1 MKNITLAFATGFGSG
16 YIPWASGTWGSAVGL
31 LVLFGLQSLSPLSF
45 LITLITLFFLGVWAS
60 TEAEKFFGEKDSG
73 KIVIDEV
80 VGQLISL
87 FLIPLSWKSVLL
99 GFLLF
104 RLFDMWKPFP
114 ARWFQDHLK
123 GGWGVM
129 MDDVMAG
136 IYVNF
141 LLRLLG
147 HYLPQVFL

>member
-1 MKNITLAFATGFGSG
+1 MKKTGVKKLVLILATGFGSG
-16 YIPWASGTWGSAVGL
+16 TIPWASGTWGSAVGL
-31 LVLFGLQSLSPLSF
+31 LVLFGLQSLRPLSF
-45 LITLITLFFLGVWAS
+45 LVTLITLFFLGVWAS
-60 TEAEKFFGEKDSG
+60 AEAEKIFGEKDSG

-99 GFLLF
+99 GFFLF
-104 RLFDMWKPFP
+104 RLFDIWKPFP

-136 IYVNF
+136 IYVNLILQF
-141 LLRLLG
+141 LKV
-147 HYLPQVFL
+147 YL

>member
-1 MKNITLAFATGFGSG
+1 MKKITLALATGFGSG

-45 LITLITLFFLGVWAS
+45 LITLIALFFLGVWAS